1 MSETFVEARKREEVA
16 LEFWYACKLAAAFER
31 LEVAELVIEPIN
43 AQKIAPPESCS
54 ECGQWE
60 HIARYFAFGM
70 LNMPRETFDYI
81 VKREREAYIAGEHK

>member
-43 AQKIAPPESCS
+43 AQTVVPPGPCS

-60 HIARYFAFGM
+60 HIARYLAFGM
-70 LNMPRETFDYI
+70 LNMPGEAFEHI
-81 VKREREAYIAGEHK
+81 VKIEREKFITGEHK